1 KVTVGGKLFIKGFSS
16 STQEQIDIVK
26 LYLSCVYNLAKH
38 YNTFSPLN
46 HLSVFHLLR
55 IETLDGKVLDT
66 PVKLSDW
73 MKDLYQ
79 NNNFDIISYDSLIP
93 ISQLK
98 HEEFSN
104 VNFESCPIEKQP
116 GVADFKEKLSF
127 DVWTRNVMDV
137 NLVIW
142 IKDLP
147 HCKVINKSYKLEK
160 SKKLAISIVLIPNI
174 KSSNKSY
181 LEIIRTTKNVEKEL
195 IINNIFSIKDLN
207 PFPFVDRNIESDD
220 SSYNEYSFLIKLE
233 KYEIIMDR
241 DNFKPSIEFEQVIN
255 DALESKKPY
264 KALQGVFEEYGH
276 FFAQKITLGRI
287 FKKNIPNAATVKID
301 LKSPIVNS
309 LELYLNNLNIP
320 YLLTKEGNIIEK
332 NELFDLIQDLNDL
345 EIIELNDFIPLYK
358 ILDEQKQRKIDIIL
372 DSNDFKSSSLEKR
385 ISD

>member
-55 IETLDGKVLDT
+55 IETLDGKKLDT
-66 PVKLSDW
+66 PSH
-73 MKDLYQ
+73 
-79 NNNFDIISYDSLIP
+79 SYFS
-93 ISQLK
+93 K

-160 SKKLAISIVLIPNI
+160 SKKLAISIVKIPNI

-207 PFPFVDRNIESDD
+207 PFPFVDRNIVSDD

-301 LKSPIVNS
+301 LKSPI
-309 LELYLNNLNIP
+309 
-320 YLLTKEGNIIEK
+320 
-332 NELFDLIQDLNDL
+332 
-345 EIIELNDFIPLYK
+345 
-358 ILDEQKQRKIDIIL
+358 
-372 DSNDFKSSSLEKR
+372 
-385 ISD
+385 